1 MVPSCR
7 WTASSIISKARS
19 MIACTSSGSS
29 RSEIVVKP
37 HTSTNITVTRLRS
50 PSSALFEV
58 RIFSARCFGVY
69 ACGDEYFESSEVASS
84 LGPAATGAAVDAVA
98 AGSTAVAGGVAAA
111 SRTPHSW
118 QNLFVGGLD
127 AWHEGQTDWS
137 RAPHSPQ
144 NLTLAAFSCRH

>member
-1 MVPSCR
+1 MHALDIGLKRLQAFGDRQCGAEPAVGMILVGDGRTEERHDSITEELIDGAFVP
-7 WTASSIISKARS
+7 
-19 MIACTSSGSS
+19 
-29 RSEIVVKP
+29 VD
-37 HTSTNITVTRLRS
+37 RL
-50 PSSALFEV
+50 
-58 RIFSARCFGVY
+58 
-69 ACGDEYFESSEVASS
+69 
-84 LGPAATGAAVDAVA
+84 A